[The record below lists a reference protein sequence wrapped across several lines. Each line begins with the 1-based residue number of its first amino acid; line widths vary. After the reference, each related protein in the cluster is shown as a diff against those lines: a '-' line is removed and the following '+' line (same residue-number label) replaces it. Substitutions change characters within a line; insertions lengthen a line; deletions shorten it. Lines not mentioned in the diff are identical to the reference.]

1 MTGYGKI
8 LKYMNSNVMHPLL
21 KVFIPVF
28 LFSSFPQAQVRVGE
42 WKALTSPLDVRDV
55 ISLGDVIYG
64 ATEGGLFQIK
74 EGVYT
79 TFTTIE
85 GLKGVDL
92 SSIAVDNESNL
103 WIGGESPFGFLQVYN
118 PDQKESVASFDFGL
132 TAILDI
138 KIQETV
144 AWVLFKDGQ
153 DTGIMKFIHDQG
165 WEYRDSYR
173 NYPAEA
179 GTIHCFAVH
188 DSTVLVGMTYGLYA
202 GQISENLKDP
212 NSWSSLIPG
221 LNLDITS
228 MDLADELLVFT
239 SKTGLFEYS
248 VTTGSWNEI
257 DFSYSLE
264 DAGNILIGSDGYW
277 FTDGNKLYRK
287 TGSSDVLV
295 EDRYELSRMT
305 QQSGQTIAGL
315 KTGLLFIDQ
324 NSDGSDNVAR
334 LMFNAPVTGGFSA
347 ITVLDDGRLVGGS
360 THGIS
365 IYSGEGWRNI
375 LEIESPGSGVIGM
388 DHNFNSFI
396 ADTVSFNFGEYIADL
411 EQGPDG
417 LLYCAIRGSRVYLG
431 NPPRWSGGVIVMD
444 VDDPSNISTID
455 TTFLS
460 YHTSSNN
467 SVPYQVVLDI
477 EFDSDGNMW
486 VANPYCINGNNPI
499 HVRSPNDE
507 WKHYGSS
514 ETATRI
520 SQSPVSIAFD
530 TWNRTWVSA
539 FLAEEANLGIY
550 PNGGISMLYYEGLPY
565 NPANFTWEIIKYEG
579 TVWSLGMGFN
589 DRLYYLTPSGLNYY
603 DINNGSNP
611 VIRENSYAYF
621 PNISFGRG
629 AGIDVDHQ
637 GNIWTHSPT
646 QGVHVLLENTTY
658 WPDINGFRSSNSPL
672 LSDEVRDIAF
682 DEKRNLVY
690 IATSK
695 GVNIL
700 RIPFGQEKLDYSGVK
715 VFPSPFYIPPS
726 KPMKVDGLIFESS
739 MMVMTLDGKIVRHI
753 PTRGIGI
760 DGDQL
765 SWDGRDEAGD
775 YVSSGVYLLA
785 IYGKDGSQIMEKIT
799 VIKK

>member
-1 MTGYGKI
+1 
-8 LKYMNSNVMHPLL
+8 MNSNVMHHLL
-21 KVFIPVF
+21 KVFISII
-28 LFSSFPQAQVRVGE
+28 LFFSFPQPQVRVGE

-55 ISLGDVIYG
+55 INLGDIIYG
-64 ATEGGLFQIK
+64 ATKGGLLQIK
-74 EGVYT
+74 NGVYT

-85 GLKGVDL
+85 GLSGVDL

-103 WIGGESPFGFLQVYN
+103 WIGGESPFGFLQIYN
-118 PDQKESVASFDFGL
+118 PDQKASLASYDFGL

-153 DTGIMKFIHDQG
+153 DTGIMKFIHGQG

-173 NYPAEA
+173 NYPEEA
-179 GTIHCFAVH
+179 GAIHCFAVH
-188 DSTVLVGMTYGLYA
+188 DSTVIVGMTNGLYA
-202 GQISENLKDP
+202 GQVSENLKDP
-212 NSWSSLIPG
+212 NRWSSLIPD

-239 SKTGLFEYS
+239 SKTRLFEYS
-248 VTTGSWNEI
+248 MNGGSWNEI
-257 DFSYSLE
+257 EFSYSLE
-264 DAGNILIGSDGYW
+264 DADDLLIGSNGYW

-287 TGSSDVLV
+287 TGSNDVLV
-295 EDRYELSRMT
+295 EDRYEFSRIT

-324 NSDGSDNVAR
+324 SDNVSR
-334 LMFNAPVTGGFSA
+334 LLFNAPVTGGFSA

-375 LEIESPGSGVIGM
+375 LEIESSGSGILET
-388 DHNFNSFI
+388 DYNFNSFI
-396 ADTVSFNFGEYIADL
+396 GDTVSFDFGEYIADL

-431 NPPRWSGGVIVMD
+431 NPPRWSGGIIVMD
-444 VDDPSNISTID
+444 VDDPSNIYAID

-467 SVPYQVVLDI
+467 SIPYQVALDI
-477 EFDSDGNMW
+477 EFDLDGNMW
-486 VANPYCINGNNPI
+486 IANPYCINGNNPI
-499 HVRSPNDE
+499 HVRSPNNE

-565 NPANFTWEIIKYEG
+565 NPDNFIWEIIKYEG

-589 DRLYYLTPSGLNYY
+589 NRLYYITPSGLNYY
-603 DINNGSNP
+603 DLNNGSNP
-611 VIRENSYAYF
+611 VIRKNSYAYF

-629 AGIDVDHQ
+629 AGIDVDHL

-658 WPDINGFRSSNSPL
+658 WPDINGFRASNSPL

-700 RIPFGQEKLDYSGVK
+700 RIPFGQEKLDYTSVK
-715 VFPSPFYIPPS
+715 VFPSPFFIPPS
-726 KPMKVDGLIFESS
+726 NPMKVDGLIFKSS

-753 PTRGIGI
+753 PTQGIGI

-765 SWDGRDEAGD
+765 SWDGRDDAGD

-785 IYGKDGSQIMEKIT
+785 IYGKDGSQTMEKIT

>member
-1 MTGYGKI
+1 
-8 LKYMNSNVMHPLL
+8 MNSNVMHSFL
-21 KVFIPVF
+21 KIFIPF
-28 LFSSFPQAQVRVGE
+28 LLFFSFPQAQVRVGE

-74 EGVYT
+74 EDVYT

-188 DSTVLVGMTYGLYA
+188 DSTVLVGMTNGLYA

-212 NSWSSLIPG
+212 NSWSSLIPV

-228 MDLADELLVFT
+228 MDLADDLLVFT

-248 VTTGSWNEI
+248 MTTDSWTEI

-264 DAGNILIGSDGYW
+264 DAGNVFIGTDGYW
-277 FTDGNKLYRK
+277 FTDGNTLYRK

-295 EDRYELSRMT
+295 EDRYELSRMA

-324 NSDGSDNVAR
+324 NSDGSDNVSR

-375 LEIESPGSGVIGM
+375 LEIESEGSGILGT
-388 DHNFNSFI
+388 DYNFNSFI
-396 ADTVSFNFGEYIADL
+396 ADTVSFDFGEYIADL

-431 NPPRWSGGVIVMD
+431 NPSRWSGGVIVMD

-486 VANPYCINGNNPI
+486 IANPYCINGNNPI

-700 RIPFGQEKLDYSGVK
+700 RIPFGQGKLDYSGVK

-726 KPMKVDGLIFESS
+726 QPMKVDGLIFESS

-753 PTRGIGI
+753 PTQGIGF

-785 IYGKDGSQIMEKIT
+785 IYGKDGSQTMEKIT

>member
-1 MTGYGKI
+1 
-8 LKYMNSNVMHPLL
+8 
-21 KVFIPVF
+21 
-28 LFSSFPQAQVRVGE
+28 
-42 WKALTSPLDVRDV
+42 
-55 ISLGDVIYG
+55 
-64 ATEGGLFQIK
+64 
-74 EGVYT
+74 
-79 TFTTIE
+79 
-85 GLKGVDL
+85 
-92 SSIAVDNESNL
+92 
-103 WIGGESPFGFLQVYN
+103 
-118 PDQKESVASFDFGL
+118 
-132 TAILDI
+132 
-138 KIQETV
+138 
-144 AWVLFKDGQ
+144 
-153 DTGIMKFIHDQG
+153 
-165 WEYRDSYR
+165 
-173 NYPAEA
+173 
-179 GTIHCFAVH
+179 
-188 DSTVLVGMTYGLYA
+188 
-202 GQISENLKDP
+202 
-212 NSWSSLIPG
+212 
-221 LNLDITS
+221 
-228 MDLADELLVFT
+228 
-239 SKTGLFEYS
+239 
-248 VTTGSWNEI
+248 
-257 DFSYSLE
+257 
-264 DAGNILIGSDGYW
+264 
-277 FTDGNKLYRK
+277 
-287 TGSSDVLV
+287 
-295 EDRYELSRMT
+295 
-305 QQSGQTIAGL
+305 
-315 KTGLLFIDQ
+315 
-324 NSDGSDNVAR
+324 
-334 LMFNAPVTGGFSA
+334 
-347 ITVLDDGRLVGGS
+347 
-360 THGIS
+360 
-365 IYSGEGWRNI
+365 
-375 LEIESPGSGVIGM
+375 
-388 DHNFNSFI
+388 
-396 ADTVSFNFGEYIADL
+396 
-411 EQGPDG
+411 
-417 LLYCAIRGSRVYLG
+417 
-431 NPPRWSGGVIVMD
+431 MD

-700 RIPFGQEKLDYSGVK
+700 RIPFGQGKLDYSGVK

-753 PTRGIGI
+753 PTQGIGI

-785 IYGKDGSQIMEKIT
+785 IYGKDGSQTMEKIT